1 VGGVVKTRRAQIK
14 AKSAKIF
21 IETICKVMG
30 VYLTTD
36 GKMTVEVVSKG
47 RKGDAD
53 TWAFEKIEADDT

>member
-1 VGGVVKTRRAQIK
+1 MKTRKAQIK
-14 AKSAKIF
+14 AKSAKII

-47 RKGDAD
+47 ENNNAD
-53 TWAFEKIEADDT
+53 TWAFEKIEADCT